1 MANPDRLSGLDASF
15 LSLERSGAHM
25 HVGSVLVFEGEAP
38 PYEEF
43 VAKLEQRLHLVPRY
57 RQKLAWPRLVQSRPI
72 WIDDPH
78 FNAHYHVRHTALP
91 EPAGE
96 EELARLA
103 GRVFA
108 QGLDRSKPLWE
119 LWLVDRV
126 GDDAFALISKTHHA
140 LVDGVSGV
148 DISTVL
154 FDLEAEPP
162 EPDPAPPWYPRPE
175 PSPAHLLATSVAER
189 ATAPVDALRGALGA
203 ARHPE
208 RAVEG
213 GGRAVK
219 GLAAMAAAG
228 VAGAPPSPLNVR
240 IGSHRR
246 FAWVDS
252 DLDRFK
258 AIKAALGGT
267 VNDAVLAAVAGAL
280 RAFLIRRGR
289 DPEGVELKAMVPVSV
304 RADAER
310 GALGNRVAAMYAP
323 LPVYAPDAKERF
335 DIIHAAMGGLKESG
349 QAVGAEVLTRMAG
362 FAAPTVLDQAARLQT
377 RQRFFNVV
385 VTNVPGPQFPL
396 YLQGR
401 RLRAFY
407 PQVPLTLNTALGI
420 AIMSY
425 DGRLGFG
432 LLGDYDAMPDLDA
445 VADDLER
452 SIDDLAEAAGV
463 KAVAPEP
470 RSAAGARRRAPA
482 GEKKAAA
489 T

>member
-1 MANPDRLSGLDASF
+1 MGNPDRLSGLDASF

-25 HVGSVLVFEGEAP
+25 HVGSVLVFDGDAP

-57 RQKLAWPRLVQSRPI
+57 RQKLAWPPLAQSRPV

-78 FNAHYHVRHTALP
+78 FNAHYHARHTALP
-91 EPAGE
+91 APAGDA
-96 EELARLA
+96 ELKVLA
-103 GRVFA
+103 GRLFA

-126 GDDAFALISKTHHA
+126 GDGAFAVISKTHHA

-148 DISTVL
+148 DISTVI
-154 FDLEAEPP
+154 FDLEPDPP
-162 EPDPAPPWYPRPE
+162 EPDPPPPWVPRPE
-175 PSPAHLLATSVAER
+175 PSGASLAAGVVAER
-189 ATAPVDALRGALGA
+189 AWVPLDAVRGLYDA
-203 ARHPE
+203 ARRPE
-208 RAVEG
+208 RVVSG
-213 GGRAVK
+213 GGRAAA

-228 VAGAPPSPLNVR
+228 IGGAPPSPLNVR
-240 IGSHRR
+240 IGPHRR
-246 FAWVDS
+246 FTWVDA
-252 DLDRFK
+252 DLVQFK
-258 AIKAALGGT
+258 AIKGALGGT
-267 VNDAVLAAVAGAL
+267 VNDVVLAAVAGAL

-289 DPEGVELKAMVPVSV
+289 DADEMEPLKAMVPVSV
-304 RADAER
+304 RAVEER

-323 LPVYAPDAKERF
+323 LPVAEADPVERF
-335 DIIHAAMGGLKESG
+335 QIVHQAMGGLKESG
-349 QAVGAEVLTRMAG
+349 QAVGAEVLTRLAG

-377 RQRFFNVV
+377 RQRFFNLV

-425 DGRLGFG
+425 DGSLGFG
-432 LLGDYDAMPDLDA
+432 LLGDFDAMGDLDA
-445 VADDLER
+445 LASELEAA
-452 SIDDLAEAAGV
+452 IAELAAAAGV
-463 KAVAPEP
+463 TPTGSKRRRPAARRKAVS
-470 RSAAGARRRAPA
+470 R
-482 GEKKAAA
+482 
-489 T
+489 

>member
-15 LSLERSGAHM
+15 LALERSGAHM

-38 PYEEF
+38 PYEDF
-43 VAKLEQRLHLVPRY
+43 VAKIEQRLHLVPRY
-57 RQKLAWPRLVQSRPI
+57 RQKLAWPPLVQSRPV

-78 FNAHYHVRHTALP
+78 FNARYHVRHTALP
-91 EPAGE
+91 APAGE
-96 EELARLA
+96 DDLARLA

-154 FDLEAEPP
+154 FDLEADPP
-162 EPDPAPPWYPRPE
+162 EPDPAPAWYPRPE
-175 PSPAHLLATSVAER
+175 PSPAALLAASVAER
-189 ATAPVDALRGALGA
+189 ATTPVDAVRGALGA

-208 RAVEG
+208 RAVG
-213 GGRAVK
+213 SSGRAVK
-219 GLAAMAAAG
+219 GLASMAAAG
-228 VAGAPPSPLNVR
+228 VSGAPPSPLNVR

-246 FAWVDS
+246 FAWVDA
-252 DLDRFK
+252 DLERFK
-258 AIKAALGGT
+258 AIKSALGGT

-289 DPEGVELKAMVPVSV
+289 DPEGIELKAMVPVSV

-323 LPVYAPDAKERF
+323 LPVHTADAKERF
-335 DIIHAAMGGLKESG
+335 ALVHAAMGGLKESG
-349 QAVGAEVLTRMAG
+349 QAVGAEVLTRLAG

-377 RQRFFNVV
+377 RQRFFNIV

-432 LLGDYDAMPDLDA
+432 LLGDYDALPDLDA
-445 VADDLER
+445 VADDLEHA
-452 SIDDLAEAAGV
+452 IDELAVAAGL
-463 KAVAPEP
+463 AD
-470 RSAAGARRRAPA
+470 GAPA
-482 GEKKAAA
+482 PPRTGGPRRKAPASRKAA
-489 T
+489 TT

>member
-25 HVGSVLVFEGEAP
+25 HVGSVLVFEGDAP
-38 PYEEF
+38 PYDDF

-57 RQKLAWPRLVQSRPI
+57 RQKLAWPPLVQSRPI

-78 FNAHYHVRHTALP
+78 FNARYHVRHTALP
-91 EPAGE
+91 GPAGE
-96 EELARLA
+96 EELRRLA

-126 GDDAFALISKTHHA
+126 GEGSFAVISKTHHA

-154 FDLEAEPP
+154 FDLEPDPP

-175 PSPAHLLATSVAER
+175 PSQAALLAASVAER
-189 ATAPVDALRGALGA
+189 ATTPVDALRGALEA

-208 RAVEG
+208 RAVG
-213 GGRAVK
+213 GSGRAVK

-228 VAGAPPSPLNVR
+228 MAGAPPSPLNVR

-246 FAWVDS
+246 FAWVDA
-252 DLDRFK
+252 DLERFK
-258 AIKAALGGT
+258 AIKTALGGT
-267 VNDAVLAAVAGAL
+267 VNDVVLTVVAGAL

-335 DIIHAAMGGLKESG
+335 GIVHAAMGGLKESG
-349 QAVGAEVLTRMAG
+349 QAVGAEVLTRLAG

-377 RQRFFNVV
+377 RQRFFNIV

-432 LLGDYDAMPDLDA
+432 LLGDYDALPDLDA

-452 SIDDLAEAAGV
+452 SIDELAEAAGEQG
-463 KAVAPEP
+463 AAPK
-470 RSAAGARRRAPA
+470 RRRATSTARRKAPA
-482 GEKKAAA
+482 GRKAA
-489 T
+489 TT